1 MHRLLTAAL
10 VGLLLVTA
18 ATAQKRQVKL
28 MGWGDTTTMAKYA
41 ILEEAFEAANPDI
54 DLVVEIMDATSYA
67 RKLPV
72 MIASGTAPDLFEAG
86 LERAASFGSYAE
98 KGAYVD
104 LMPLV
109 ERDGVN
115 LDDWFP
121 EVIASCYYNG
131 VLYNLPKKLNSP
143 ACVHINLDL
152 FDAAGIPYPTRD
164 WTWDD
169 ALEMARA
176 MTKDFDG
183 DRRID
188 QWGMSWPL
196 AQGVEPAIIRGWQWT
211 RDEGRQINI
220 DDPLFYESLQ
230 WMADLVHVEHVAPS
244 LEETE
249 GAGLP
254 GYLLFTTGKVAI
266 QSGGRWQTAIYMSLI
281 HI

>member
-10 VGLLLVTA
+10 VGLVLVTA
-18 ATAQKRQVKL
+18 ATAQKRQGKL
-28 MGWGDTTTMAKYA
+28 MGGGDTTTMAKYA

-121 EVIASCYYNG
+121 EVIASCYYDG

-152 FDAAGIPYPTRD
+152 LDAAGIPYPTRD
-164 WTWDD
+164 WTWAD

-183 DRRID
+183 DGRID
-188 QWGMSWPL
+188 FHEF
-196 AQGVEPAIIRGWQWT
+196 AR
-211 RDEGRQINI
+211 
-220 DDPLFYESLQ
+220 
-230 WMADLVHVEHVAPS
+230 H
-244 LEETE
+244 
-249 GAGLP
+249 GAGIL
-254 GYLLFTTGKVAI
+254 GARRGSA
-266 QSGGRWQTAIYMSLI
+266 
-281 HI
+281 

>member
-1 MHRLLTAAL
+1 MHRLLTATLA
-10 VGLLLVTA
+10 GLLLVTA

-54 DLVVEIMDATSYA
+54 DLVVEIMDGKSYA

-121 EVIASCYYNG
+121 EVIASCYYDG
-131 VLYNLPKKLNSP
+131 VLYL
-143 ACVHINLDL
+143 
-152 FDAAGIPYPTRD
+152 
-164 WTWDD
+164 
-169 ALEMARA
+169 
-176 MTKDFDG
+176 
-183 DRRID
+183 
-188 QWGMSWPL
+188 
-196 AQGVEPAIIRGWQWT
+196 
-211 RDEGRQINI
+211 
-220 DDPLFYESLQ
+220 
-230 WMADLVHVEHVAPS
+230 
-244 LEETE
+244 
-249 GAGLP
+249 
-254 GYLLFTTGKVAI
+254 
-266 QSGGRWQTAIYMSLI
+266 SLI
-281 HI
+281 HIRRCRRRG